1 MNDDLN
7 IPKALGI
14 AWNAAKHDVKSQK
27 IYDLL
32 LRVDNILALNI
43 EAEEKKEAVAAPLD
57 EEIKMMIEQRNEA
70 RKNKDYALADRIRN
84 ELKEKGVMIEDTAE
98 GTKYKLI

>member
-1 MNDDLN
+1 MEFNRIN
-7 IPKALGI
+7 FVAQQ
-14 AWNAAKHDVKSQK
+14 AA
-27 IYDLL
+27 
-32 LRVDNILALNI
+32 ALNKPVQK
-43 EAEEKKEAVAAPLD
+43 EDAKAEEKKEEVAAPLD